1 MDVEPGSSA
10 APGAAPRPSQRV
22 SSVQLHV
29 HEEKEIYTVLVGVDH
44 PCDHHRGRGRA
55 RWRVGGKPQ
64 QLLTHNNSSRLQS
77 SGVFTKNSPFCLM
90 PRLMRESGSIQIQAE
105 DSGRIVDETRNP

>member
-29 HEEKEIYTVLVGVDH
+29 HEEKEIYRSVSIIIVVAGGHAGESVGSPGSYSHTVTALV
-44 PCDHHRGRGRA
+44 CM
-55 RWRVGGKPQ
+55 
-64 QLLTHNNSSRLQS
+64 LELQS
-77 SGVFTKNSPFCLM
+77 SGVSTKNSPFVSCL
-90 PRLMRESGSIQIQAE
+90 
-105 DSGRIVDETRNP
+105 V